1 MKTCPYCSQEFSK
14 EETSCPWCGKEYW
27 LPEKTDNQQEA
38 KTEQPAREG
47 CLQILLLPLISAL
60 VLTLFLIIG
69 GIIINLFVNFESN
82 QIKIAW
88 IIFSILLGFA
98 VYYLLHSRKR
108 AKFMKRE
115 GNEKQSKE
123 QSKG

>member
-1 MKTCPYCSQEFSK
+1 MKICPYCDQEFSK
-14 EETSCPWCGKEYW
+14 EETRCPWCGKEYW
-27 LPEKTDNQQEA
+27 LPEKTDDWQEA
-38 KTEQPAREG
+38 KKEQPAKEG
-47 CLQILLLPLISAL
+47 CLQILLMPLMIAL
-60 VLTLFLIIG
+60 VLTLFLITG

-88 IIFSILLGFA
+88 IVFSILLGLA
-98 VYYLLHSRKR
+98 VYFFLHSRKR

-115 GNEKQSKE
+115 GNEKQSKG